1 MSQAV
6 LKLNSLVNKLSESD
20 VLKVCKYIEITFPKQ
35 KSDDMKL
42 FDEIH
47 SVMSKNK
54 PWENEETLIKDL
66 AEFRRSYVL

>member
-6 LKLNSLVNKLSESD
+6 LKLNSLVNKLSDSD

-35 KSDDMKL
+35 KLDDMQL